1 MKDLRTIIRRPLLT
15 ERSTDLKDKENKYF
29 FEVAMGANKIEI
41 KKAVETLFNVKV
53 KSVNTM
59 IKYGKNKKMGRTQGR
74 TSDYKKAVVTLKE
87 GSSIDLFVGV

>member
-15 ERSTDLKDKENKYF
+15 ERSTEMKDKENKYL
-29 FEVAMGANKIEI
+29 FEVALGANKIEI

-53 KSVNTM
+53 KSVNTL
-59 IKYGKNKKMGRTQGR
+59 IKYGKTKRMGRTQGR

-87 GSSIDLFVGV
+87 GSSIDLFSGV